1 MAVPVNPE
9 GRPATQGDELQRGVR
24 NMLAMIRSLARRSS
38 VDVSDVDDY
47 VARFDGR
54 LGAFARVQAAAL
66 YEPTA
71 TIDLC
76 TLVIEELLAH
86 AMHEGDAL
94 VVSIQPL
101 RLGMRQA
108 GALALAVH
116 ELAADAFDQGAW
128 SPAGGH
134 VRITGRTTDGS
145 LLFEWQESVAS
156 PPGSPRTF
164 GAFGREYLEDGLR
177 YDLNAATELKIGAA
191 DLRFR
196 LRMPLH

>member
-1 MAVPVNPE
+1 MPGSPDRSAM
-9 GRPATQGDELQRGVR
+9 QGDELQRGVR
-24 NMLAMIRSLARRSS
+24 NMLAMIRSLARRSAI
-38 VDVSDVDDY
+38 DVSDVDSY

-76 TLVIEELLAH
+76 TLVFDELLAH

-94 VVSIQPL
+94 SVSIPPL
-101 RLGMRQA
+101 RLGMRQG

-116 ELAADAFDQGAW
+116 ELAANAFDHGAW
-128 SPAGGH
+128 SAAGGH
-134 VRITGRTTDGS
+134 VRITAGTTDNR
-145 LLFEWQESVAS
+145 LLFEWQETLAS
-156 PPGSPRTF
+156 PLSSPRAF
-164 GAFGREYLEDGLR
+164 GAFGREYLEGGLR
-177 YDLNAATELKIGAA
+177 YDLNAVTELEIGAA

-196 LRMPLH
+196 LEMPPG